1 MYEYELHQ
9 ARSTELRR
17 RAADERMAHEAVRGA
32 RAARR
37 EAAARAAR
45 RSDGDA
51 ESKSHTRRPR
61 RFGFP
66 RPA

>member
-1 MYEYELHQ
+1 MYELELHQ

-17 RAADERMAHEAVRGA
+17 RAAEERLAHEAVRGA

-37 EAAARAAR
+37 EATARAAE
-45 RSDGDA
+45 RSEGEA
-51 ESKSHTRRPR
+51 ESEPHTRRPR

>member
-1 MYEYELHQ
+1 MYELELHQ

-17 RAADERMAHEAVRGA
+17 RAADERLAHEAV

-37 EAAARAAR
+37 EAAARRSQDEAESQPPSR
-45 RSDGDA
+45 RS
-51 ESKSHTRRPR
+51 R

>member
-17 RAADERMAHEAVRGA
+17 RAADERLAHEAVRGA

-37 EAAARAAR
+37 EAAARAAQ

-51 ESKSHTRRPR
+51 ESESHTRRPR

>member
-1 MYEYELHQ
+1 MYELELHQ

-17 RAADERMAHEAVRGA
+17 RAAEERLAHEAV

-37 EAAARAAR
+37 EAAARAAE
-45 RSDGDA
+45 RSEGEA
-51 ESKSHTRRPR
+51 ESESHTRRPR

>member
-9 ARSTELRR
+9 ARSAELRR
-17 RAADERMAHEAVRGA
+17 RAADERLAHEAARHA

-37 EAAARAAR
+37 EAASRTAQ

-51 ESKSHTRRPR
+51 ESESHTRRPR

>member
-1 MYEYELHQ
+1 MYEFELHQ

-17 RAADERMAHEAVRGA
+17 RAAEERLAHEAVRGA

-37 EAAARAAR
+37 EAAASAP
-45 RSDGDA
+45 
-51 ESKSHTRRPR
+51 ESSEGEAQSEPHTRRPR